1 MVSSPFLI
9 GVAMR
14 HDGDVNNHQTK
25 EEETAMQITT
35 IGLDLA
41 KTVFHI
47 VGLNQAGKKVLRKK
61 IKRSHMLAYFA
72 NLPVCTVAM
81 EACAS
86 AHYWGRELKKS
97 GHTIKLLPPR
107 YVKAYVQGN
116 KNDYNDALAIAEASN
131 RPNMRLVST
140 KTVAQQDIQAL
151 HRLREGVMSHRTR
164 VSNQIRGLL
173 GEYGIIIPKGVSK
186 LRTAVPS
193 ILEDTENN
201 LTVLFRQLLH
211 RAYTQLQE
219 LDEHIQHYD
228 KAIQAVTRED
238 KAAQQLQ
245 SIPGF
250 GPVISSVFAS
260 VIGDGKAFKRGRDA
274 SAFIGLVPRQHSSGD
289 KPVLLGI
296 SKRGNRYLRGLL
308 IHGARSVIKHA
319 DKKED
324 RLSRWATELVARRGK
339 NKATVALANKMARIG
354 WAILSSGRSYEV
366 KMV

>member
-1 MVSSPFLI
+1 
-9 GVAMR
+9 
-14 HDGDVNNHQTK
+14 
-25 EEETAMQITT
+25 MQITT

-41 KTVFHI
+41 KNVFHL
-47 VGLNQAGKKVLRKK
+47 VGLNQAGKQGLRKK
-61 IKRSHMLAYFA
+61 LKRAQMLTYFA
-72 NLPVCTVAM
+72 NLPVCVVAM

-86 AHYWGRELKKS
+86 AHYWAREIKKS

-116 KNDYNDALAIAEASN
+116 KNDYNDALAIAEAAS
-131 RPNMRLVST
+131 RPSMRLVSP

-164 VSNQIRGLL
+164 VINQIRGLL
-173 GEYGIIIPKGVSK
+173 GEYGIVIPKGVSQ
-186 LRTAVPS
+186 LRAAIPN
-193 ILEDTENN
+193 ILEDAENH
-201 LTVLFRQLLH
+201 LTDLFRSLLH
-211 RAYTQLQE
+211 RTNAQLQE
-219 LDEHIQHYD
+219 LDEHIKHYD
-228 KAIQAVTRED
+228 KELQLVTRED
-238 KAAQQLQ
+238 KAAQRLQ

-250 GPVISSVFAS
+250 GPVISSVFSSA
-260 VIGDGKAFKRGRDA
+260 VGDGQAFKRGRDV

-319 DKKED
+319 DKKDD
-324 RLSRWATELVARRGK
+324 RLSQWATALVARRGK

-354 WAILSSGRSYEV
+354 WAVLTTGQAYEV
-366 KMV
+366 KGV